1 MRSLNDQLNNEEL
14 MLNLGQNR
22 VRSNQNKKQ
31 SKGMESL
38 TIYGEAL
45 CSFNVDIIVN
55 HLRTIRRKIESGKA
69 GTNYA
74 MLTPLLELPP
84 QQVAAAAIRTVV
96 DTLSSTPTLHQIA
109 ASVIEKIWI
118 ETMLDRATDSELNK
132 YKRGKHKKRY
142 KIFLINSMVNTEYW
156 NARQRMASGL
166 FMVELIQK
174 YTGLIEIYVQKNLNT
189 SIRMVRATDK

>member
-55 HLRTIRRKIESGKA
+55 HLRAIRRKIEKGKA
-69 GTNYA
+69 GINYA
-74 MLTPLLELPP
+74 MLTPLLELPLS
-84 QQVAAAAIRTVV
+84 IMKFSTLVV
-96 DTLSSTPTLHQIA
+96 P
-109 ASVIEKIWI
+109 ASHSI
-118 ETMLDRATDSELNK
+118 MLICGE
-132 YKRGKHKKRY
+132 
-142 KIFLINSMVNTEYW
+142 
-156 NARQRMASGL
+156 
-166 FMVELIQK
+166 
-174 YTGLIEIYVQKNLNT
+174 EIG
-189 SIRMVRATDK
+189 